1 MPNRTQP
8 TPAASSPP
16 SEADGKTGRSARIQ
30 IELPDYLPARMLNE
44 FVYCPRLF
52 FYEWVEGIFAHSA
65 DTVEGELRHE
75 KLETKSDPLSP
86 PDEQAHTGD
95 PLSPDFPPGRGQEV
109 HSRSVSLSSETHRLI
124 AKIDLVEGEGAGVVP
139 VDYKKGSPREGEE
152 GPEAWPADRAQLCA
166 QALILQDNGY
176 KCDEAI
182 AYYHATR
189 QRVRIAIDQTLI
201 AETLAAIE
209 GARRLAMSGR
219 IPKPLVDSPK
229 CPRCSLVGICLPD
242 ETALVESLPEF
253 TPTLQLSLFDD
264 DERGDPRSSQGEDTV
279 RRLVPARDDLRPLYV
294 TGHGLIIGKSGDVL
308 QIKERQK
315 PVREVRVGEISQ
327 VNVFGNV
334 QFSAAALQGLCWAEK
349 PVAHFSYG
357 GWFYGLTQGLGLKN
371 VFLRKR
377 QFALSEDRFFCLGI
391 ARQFVAAKI
400 RNQRTL
406 LRRNHLEPPPIA
418 LAQLKRYAE
427 AAMNAEQIEE
437 LLGIEGNAAR
447 IYFANFTGLLKDG
460 SGGSDRT
467 FTFGFNRRNRRPPTD
482 PVNALL
488 SFAYSLLAKDLTI
501 ICQSVG
507 FDPFIGF
514 FHQPRFGRPALALD
528 LMEEFRP
535 LIADSIVIGAINTG
549 MVTTDDFIRIGPA
562 AALSPHGR
570 KAFLRAYEQR
580 MDALVTH
587 PLFGYRVNYRRVLEI
602 QTRLL
607 GRLLNGETHRYVGF
621 ATR

>member
-1 MPNRTQP
+1 MNQKQSNPLAFLSNNAEPQNKAAR
-8 TPAASSPP
+8 PARVEVA
-16 SEADGKTGRSARIQ
+16 
-30 IELPDYLPARMLNE
+30 LPDYLPARMLNE
-44 FVYCPRLF
+44 FAYCPRLF
-52 FYEWVEGIFAHSA
+52 FYEWVEGVFAHSA
-65 DTVEGELRHE
+65 DTIEGELRHE
-75 KLETKSDPLSP
+75 KLENKSDPLPP
-86 PDEQAHTGD
+86 PDQDA
-95 PLSPDFPPGRGQEV
+95 RI

-124 AKIDLVEGEGAGVVP
+124 AKMDLVEGEGGAVVP
-139 VDYKKGSPREGEE
+139 VDYKKGSPRDSEE
-152 GPEAWPADRAQLCA
+152 GPEAWPADRVQLCA
-166 QALILQDNGY
+166 QALILRDNSY

-189 QRVRIAIDQTLI
+189 QRVRVAIDETLVT
-201 AETLAAIE
+201 ETLAAAK
-209 GARRLAMSGR
+209 GARALALSGR

-253 TPTLQLSLFDD
+253 TPTPQLSLFDGDEHVKGLSAQPD
-264 DERGDPRSSQGEDTV
+264 DKV

-315 PVREVRVGEISQ
+315 PVQEVRVGEISQ

-377 QFALSEDRFFCLGI
+377 QFALSEEGFFCLSV
-391 ARQFVAAKI
+391 AREFVAAKI

-406 LRRNHLEPPPIA
+406 LRRNHIEPPAIA

-427 AAMNAEQIEE
+427 AAMNAEELDE

-447 IYFANFTGLLKDG
+447 IYFANFNGLVKAENDG
-460 SGGSDRT
+460 AGAP
-467 FTFGFNRRNRRPPTD
+467 FTFEFTWRNRRPPVD

-488 SFAYSLLAKDLTI
+488 SFAYSLLTKDLTI
-501 ICQSVG
+501 ICHSVG
-507 FDPFIGF
+507 LDPFIGF

-535 LIADSIVIGAINTG
+535 LIADSVVIGAINTG
-549 MVTTDDFIRIGPA
+549 MVTTGDFIRVGPA
-562 AALSPHGR
+562 VALSARGR
-570 KAFLRAYEQR
+570 KGFLRAYEQR

-607 GRLLNGETHRYVGF
+607 ARLLAGEARRYVGF
-621 ATR
+621 ETR